1 MRQALY
7 VKNSLFYPDNTKK
20 LYLEAQT
27 SIFNEIF
34 YCF

>member
-1 MRQALY
+1 MSQALH

-27 SIFNEIF
+27 SIF
-34 YCF
+34 